1 MTVSR
6 LEQIVH
12 VLVAKPIAWTI
23 YGIWQSAKW
32 ACQGAVRFGAWV
44 RVRYIAIRKNKFANE
59 TRTA

>member
-23 YGIWQSAKW
+23 YGLWRGAILVYGCAFSLGRWARSRWVQSRASKEPGHPSV
-32 ACQGAVRFGAWV
+32 A
-44 RVRYIAIRKNKFANE
+44 
-59 TRTA
+59 